1 MKKTLLIIDDEPSIR
16 LLLEHYFAREYQVIG
31 KANGLEALEWL
42 AASPVC
48 AAIVVDY
55 DMPVMDGPEFIKG
68 LRAAAR
74 HREVGVIMLSGK
86 DSTSSK
92 ILCLKLGADDYMVK
106 PFNPEELGLRIHN
119 LISKVRV

>member
-1 MKKTLLIIDDEPSIR
+1 MKKTLLVIDDEPSIR
-16 LLLEHYFAREYQVIG
+16 LLLEHYFTREYQVIA

-42 AASPVC
+42 ATSPAC

-55 DMPVMDGPEFIKG
+55 DMPVMDGPEFIKQ
-68 LRAAAR
+68 LRTAAR